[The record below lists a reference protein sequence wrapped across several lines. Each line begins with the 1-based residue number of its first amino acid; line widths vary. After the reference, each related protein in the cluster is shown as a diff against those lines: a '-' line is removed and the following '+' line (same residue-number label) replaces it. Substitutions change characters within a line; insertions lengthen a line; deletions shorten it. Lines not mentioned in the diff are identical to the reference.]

1 MADDKQTERLTSGGD
16 EILLGDTAVLTR
28 LDKAIAWAANFR
40 YFPIPS
46 RLRAARWSTCR
57 SR

>member
-1 MADDKQTERLTSGGD
+1 MADDKQSEGLSQGGD

-28 LDKAIAWAANFR
+28 LDKAIGGRANFR
-40 YFPIPS
+40 FFRIRS
-46 RLRAARWSTCR
+46 RPHAARWSTCR